1 MRLLIQDDIINKM
14 DVYVDYTIDLPN
26 TLDAEVV
33 IYDYGLELT
42 GDTVINGLQGREVIR
57 TTSDTSLRGYVGMEW
72 MVEKITAYVE
82 HEEGIID
89 ERFQ

>member
-1 MRLLIQDDIINKM
+1 MRLLIQDDIIDRM

-33 IYDYGLELT
+33 IYDFGLELT
-42 GDTVINGLQGREVIR
+42 GDTVVNGLQGREVIR